1 MKNKIEKNINKEI
14 VKNAK
19 ETVIKLNL
27 DKEIKLEDLSFMK
40 TKKEDKN
47 QDKDKIEVTMEDLT
61 NEFF

>member
-47 QDKDKIEVTMEDLT
+47 QDKIEVTMEDLT